1 MTNQLW
7 KNNEM
12 FITQESAI
20 KMTENDQE
28 QINKLA
34 INVIKN
40 SAFLDDSERGGLSPF
55 EKVRNK
61 TSMGL

>member
-20 KMTENDQE
+20 KMSENDQE

-40 SAFLDDSERGGLSPF
+40 SAFLDHSERGKLSPF
-55 EKVRNK
+55 
-61 TSMGL
+61 

>member
-20 KMTENDQE
+20 KMSENDQE

-40 SAFLDDSERGGLSPF
+40 SAFLDDSERGKLSPF
-55 EKVRNK
+55 
-61 TSMGL
+61 